1 MTEDLK
7 LRKTQERNA
16 AKFSTAC
23 LILAMLSMAAWGW
36 TPLKTIVPAGA
47 NLIIF
52 GALVLTSMTLALISV
67 YRGIQKRALKAKIE
81 DTG

>member
-7 LRKTQERNA
+7 LKKAQERNA
-16 AKFSTAC
+16 AKFSTVF

-36 TPLKTIVPAGA
+36 TPLKTIVPAVA
-47 NLIIF
+47 NIVIF
-52 GALVLTSMTLALISV
+52 GVLVLASMILALISV